1 MRELDVVLV
10 GPVAPPRGGVS
21 AHVERLATLLEDD
34 GFRVGIL
41 NHFSGAV
48 DTRIIASLHRN
59 PVRYWLRLR
68 HTQAP
73 VIHYHHA
80 RLSTLLATAL
90 ARKSSRST
98 WIVTFHSHVI
108 ERSLTSKVP
117 GVAFATRWATKR
129 FDRIVAVSEALGN
142 IVHTQTGSSVTI
154 IPAYLPLSDNRNGDR
169 DTESIAPTAIVAAYR
184 VASGAGEDLYGLD
197 LASAIFA
204 AASKTTA
211 DLRFEMF
218 LAQPPAS
225 AGARRYLAQVLA
237 PLKEAGLETRFK
249 VNVGSE
255 LSPSLR
261 RGAVY
266 LRTTRTDGDAVSI
279 REALDAGVPV
289 LASDVAKRPAG
300 TIQLPL
306 DDVPAWVTALCAAIE
321 RSRSSPITARR
332 SNEQAEAL
340 KLLYREEIRRWPG
353 P

>member
-1 MRELDVVLV
+1 VRELDVVLV

-34 GFRVGIL
+34 GLRVGIL

-48 DTRIIASLHRN
+48 DTRIIASLRRN

-68 HTQAP
+68 HAQAP

-80 RLSTLLATAL
+80 RLSTLLAAAL

-142 IVHTQTGSSVTI
+142 IVRTQTGSSVTI

-184 VASGAGEDLYGLD
+184 VASRASEDLYGLD

-237 PLKEAGLETRFK
+237 PLKEAGLETQFK

-289 LASDVAKRPAG
+289 LASDVAKRPAE

-321 RSRSSPITARR
+321 RSQSSPITARR

-340 KLLYREEIRRWPG
+340 KLLYREEIRRWSG